1 MFFSIGS
8 NLVKSGLLCNGTEIF
23 CNFGAVEAIFI
34 RLAFMILRYRVSLP
48 GIKGFARVYELKSTT
63 TLYDFH
69 KRMRDDMDFSHD
81 QLIQFKGLD
90 ENGNLVARYG
100 MFDLGAGAVDEVTV
114 EETVNRGI
122 ARFTYFYD
130 VTDRKS
136 VIVTF
141 EGEVEEEPG
150 RTYPALVESKGPNP
164 VEFENGYV
172 AYEDLPD
179 EQRHLPGESLMAKED
194 KAEKDADDADDI
206 DDIDTIDDDDDD
218 EEDEEDDLKS
228 SIAEDS
234 DEVYDGS
241 EELLF

>member
-1 MFFSIGS
+1 MQ
-8 NLVKSGLLCNGTEIF
+8 VQK
-23 CNFGAVEAIFI
+23 
-34 RLAFMILRYRVSLP
+34 LALYYMILRYRVSLP

-81 QLIQFKGLD
+81 QLIQFKALD

-100 MFDLGAGAVDEVTV
+100 MFDLGAGVVDEVSLA
-114 EETVNRGI
+114 ETVKKGI
-122 ARFTYFYD
+122 TEFTYFYD

-141 EGEVEEEPG
+141 EGEVDEVPG
-150 RTYPALVESKGPNP
+150 RTYPALVETKGPNP

-179 EQRHLPGESLMAKED
+179 EQRHLPGESTWD
-194 KAEKDADDADDI
+194 KGDEIGDDTDLDDDDAADL
-206 DDIDTIDDDDDD
+206 DDDDD
-218 EEDEEDDLKS
+218 EKDDIKS
-228 SIAEDS
+228 SYNEDS
-234 DEVYDGS
+234 DIIYDGS
-241 EELLF
+241 EDLSL

>member
-1 MFFSIGS
+1 
-8 NLVKSGLLCNGTEIF
+8 
-23 CNFGAVEAIFI
+23 
-34 RLAFMILRYRVSLP
+34 
-48 GIKGFARVYELKSTT
+48 
-63 TLYDFH
+63 
-69 KRMRDDMDFSHD
+69 
-81 QLIQFKGLD
+81 
-90 ENGNLVARYG
+90 

-194 KAEKDADDADDI
+194 KAEKD
-206 DDIDTIDDDDDD
+206 DDDDD